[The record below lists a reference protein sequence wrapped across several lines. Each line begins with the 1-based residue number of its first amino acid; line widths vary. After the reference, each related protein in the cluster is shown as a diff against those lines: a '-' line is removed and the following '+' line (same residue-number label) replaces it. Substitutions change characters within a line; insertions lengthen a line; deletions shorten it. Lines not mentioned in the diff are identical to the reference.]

1 MSMEQTE
8 AYKTARRKA
17 LDFLK
22 KSPNAQKFEEGI
34 AILESV
40 QYKPLFVRKI
50 KEKGATLETREG
62 LLTSIRSLIRQW
74 ATPDSP
80 DHADELPSL
89 PPTGTEVAEDKVER
103 LSSSALDDPS
113 NIGKVIRYFADLYK
127 TRAKLHASLD
137 EIGERNDD
145 KSISQR
151 KSIILSIS
159 SISDK
164 MDSIWPLIDAWETKH
179 EQPTDD
185 ETANALSLVH
195 TSNSYASKADENNDA
210 NRSEVSSNDYMMLY
224 SKMSREQLMLEKK
237 NLAARIRRT
246 YNKINYRAESI
257 AGREK
262 NPLPEGSPLRK
273 KYEFRI
279 QKLNVQLDE
288 LNQLIATFG

>member
-1 MSMEQTE
+1 MG
-8 AYKTARRKA
+8 
-17 LDFLK
+17 
-22 KSPNAQKFEEGI
+22 N
-34 AILESV
+34 
-40 QYKPLFVRKI
+40 
-50 KEKGATLETREG
+50 
-62 LLTSIRSLIRQW
+62 
-74 ATPDSP
+74 
-80 DHADELPSL
+80 
-89 PPTGTEVAEDKVER
+89 TEVAEDKVER

-127 TRAKLHASLD
+127 TRAKLHASLA